1 MARLS
6 IVSLRKLFVFFLCL
20 SAVLFLLI
28 TLQVVVELG
37 QFERTVHILPPRDLH
52 ESGWRH
58 RLHGSGLLAGERT
71 SPGGPEGQY
80 PYIVWWSPL
89 TGEIG
94 RLGECGTNKCFF
106 TINRTLYSH
115 PSTQAFLFYGTD
127 FNIESLP
134 LPRRAHHQWALFHE
148 ESPKN
153 NYKLFHEPVITLF
166 NHTATFSQHSQLP
179 LTSQYLENLEVLTSL
194 TYLVPLNQKNKLRK
208 TLAPVVYV
216 QSDCDPPSDRDAY
229 VRELMKHIRVD
240 SYGQCLHN
248 KDLPSHLRDS
258 IAMEEQAFYQI
269 LAQYKFIL
277 AFENAI
283 CDDYIT
289 EKLWRPLKLGVVP
302 VYYGAPN
309 VRQWLPS
316 NSSAVVVVP
325 DEPPEQLALYLKRL
339 DEDDGEYATY
349 LEWKLKREVSNLE
362 LVKELKERPWGVQD
376 LTQENY
382 IDVFECMVCS
392 RVWENIDRQKKGL
405 VPKTWK
411 AEGNH
416 LKCPLPRVFDF
427 ASGPRN
433 RTSLRGR
440 GIWTASY
447 EQSKKEARALRHL
460 AERNKNFTVE
470 QYWREVFTD

>member
-1 MARLS
+1 M
-6 IVSLRKLFVFFLCL
+6 
-20 SAVLFLLI
+20 
-28 TLQVVVELG
+28 
-37 QFERTVHILPPRDLH
+37 
-52 ESGWRH
+52 
-58 RLHGSGLLAGERT
+58 
-71 SPGGPEGQY
+71 
-80 PYIVWWSPL
+80 
-89 TGEIG
+89 
-94 RLGECGTNKCFF
+94 
-106 TINRTLYSH
+106 
-115 PSTQAFLFYGTD
+115 
-127 FNIESLP
+127 
-134 LPRRAHHQWALFHE
+134 FHE

-166 NHTATFSQHSQLP
+166 NHTATFSQHSHLP
-179 LTSQYLENLEVLTSL
+179 LTSQYLENLEVLTSQ
-194 TYLVPLNQKNKLRK
+194 TYLVPLDQKNELRK

-229 VRELMKHIRVD
+229 VSELMKHIKVD

-269 LAQYKFIL
+269 LAHYKFIQV
-277 AFENAI
+277 FENAV

-325 DEPPEQLALYLKRL
+325 DEPPEKLALYLKRL

-376 LTQENY
+376 PTQENY

-392 RVWENIDRQKKGL
+392 RVWENIDRQKK
-405 VPKTWK
+405 VT
-411 AEGNH
+411 
-416 LKCPLPRVFDF
+416 
-427 ASGPRN
+427 
-433 RTSLRGR
+433 
-440 GIWTASY
+440 
-447 EQSKKEARALRHL
+447 
-460 AERNKNFTVE
+460 
-470 QYWREVFTD
+470 